1 MTHSRAK
8 TAGITALEEVTTMGN
23 FSGRVALVA
32 FMSMLFV
39 GSVPVAFG
47 ESTGLLTPAFAKA
60 DKSSRVSDWF
70 QRYDQIR
77 HEAQMSEAERE
88 RSRALMTNSIA
99 ASFLQSPSGAQDK
112 AAASALLRKM
122 VDRYHRALAQIT
134 DLPAISETKKLQ
146 QGYTLYFRN
155 AGDLFGD
162 YLKVQNSLLATDAS
176 GNPILGQLQQRKAD
190 LENLDFANKDLDA
203 KLRTKFKVA
212 PYAF

>member
-1 MTHSRAK
+1 MRN
-8 TAGITALEEVTTMGN
+8 AGGK
-23 FSGRVALVA
+23 VALVA
-32 FMSMLFV
+32 FISILFV
-39 GSVPVAFG
+39 GSVPLAFG
-47 ESTGLLTPAFAKA
+47 ESTGLLAPAFAKG
-60 DKSSRVSDWF
+60 DKQTRISDWF

-88 RSRALMTNSIA
+88 RSRSLMTNSLA

-122 VDRYHRALAQIT
+122 VDRYRRAVSQIS
-134 DLPAISETKKLQ
+134 DLPSIPETKKLQ
-146 QGYTLYFRN
+146 QGYTQYFKN
-155 AGDLFGD
+155 AGELFGD

-190 LENLDFANKDLDA
+190 LETLDVTNKELDA
-203 KLRTKFKVA
+203 KLRQKFKIA